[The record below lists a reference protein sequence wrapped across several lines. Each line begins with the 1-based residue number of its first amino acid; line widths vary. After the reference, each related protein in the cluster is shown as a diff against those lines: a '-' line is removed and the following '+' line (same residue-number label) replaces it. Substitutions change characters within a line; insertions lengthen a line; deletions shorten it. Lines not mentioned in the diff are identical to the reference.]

1 MAVDPVLTSTS
12 TNTKSK
18 KKRNRKKKKK
28 GATASTASSVNTIDD
43 DESFDGG
50 FATSTNK
57 TKKNKNIINNN
68 NNGTGKSSSILTPQE
83 ILRNQLIERDRYE
96 PTRIDKAMGEM
107 WDKGLQYDEFNAVLD
122 YLESCDSRRSDVI
135 INVGVKAD
143 VDVDIDGRNNI
154 KEGDTKVPEPESS
167 SPSQQ
172 SDGGGSDKDKG
183 KDNNNCDVITFKNS
197 EEKNI
202 EVDDVDD
209 HDEDEDEEEE
219 ESQQAKSPTTMTA
232 KLDMVAGFENLT
244 DAIFALTQW
253 VNKAAKL
260 EEIEDLCRAEKTSAL
275 STIVRR
281 GISTEVT
288 NQTKFETFVQPGL
301 FGLLVSV
308 LNRCGVEFDDGE
320 RMENMLKQ
328 ARKVSLMGAGEDE
341 FEEDADNDVAD
352 RVATFI
358 VSRIAMAMEEMKEF
372 NNNKIM
378 VGDVHIEDNDIEDDD
393 ALMTLT
399 CLRDKSKVN
408 AKQACVTVRFAME
421 QLLNNNSDSQNP
433 NLSLLNGNDEGSSF
447 SSSLD
452 NQNLVL
458 VIVDQDTKDRFDEEK
473 AQLEELK
480 SRILQ
485 DESEKVRDLRSSME
499 TLETERSTVQ
509 EKIAEVKLSLKKL
522 EAQNEDTI
530 FQIEVLEGDIE
541 KEQRNDNAQAKLLEK
556 QVRAAKEAVKY
567 GNVVGSLASMMKSYG
582 KSLKKATISKLIQ
595 HPMTSVGRN
604 NNKDCNSDT
613 GLDVK
618 ASAAMDDYL
627 RQVRDYF
634 LTEAKFELQL
644 RQRILS
650 KSNEIAALKL
660 ELAQC
665 AGLGMN
671 TTIGQINQSLTST
684 EKLTDFYSRKL
695 AVLIEDGRSMYNELI
710 TRLETYEAAV
720 TSKTGQSKE
729 TGGNNSD
736 SQASGGLVKFS
747 PTNLLRDVPAAI
759 KALKIP
765 NCDRLERFVLESSTK
780 EPAQSGGDADSING
794 ESSNNDRGESAQS
807 SLLSTH
813 RLSPA
818 VVPSSVS
825 ATATSLP
832 EASAPVK
839 FTWASAAKTKVNS
852 STTPKQSLLDIQKQ
866 ELKSRIGS

>member
-1 MAVDPVLTSTS
+1 MFESEETSMAVDPVLTSTS

-43 DESFDGG
+43 DVSFDGG
-50 FATSTNK
+50 FATITNK
-57 TKKNKNIINNN
+57 TKKNRK
-68 NNGTGKSSSILTPQE
+68 KQQYFDAKE

-135 INVGVKAD
+135 INVGVKSD

-172 SDGGGSDKDKG
+172 SDGGGSDKDKE
-183 KDNNNCDVITFKNS
+183 KDNNNCDVINTFKNS

-209 HDEDEDEEEE
+209 HDEDEEEE

-288 NQTKFETFVQPGL
+288 DQTKFETFVQPGL

-341 FEEDADNDVAD
+341 FEEDADIDVAD

-421 QLLNNNSDSQNP
+421 QLLNN
-433 NLSLLNGNDEGSSF
+433 
-447 SSSLD
+447 
-452 NQNLVL
+452 
-458 VIVDQDTKDRFDEEK
+458 KDRFDEEK

-613 GLDVK
+613 GPDVK

-627 RQVRDYF
+627 RQVRASTADF
-634 LTEAKFELQL
+634 IKM
-644 RQRILS
+644 
-650 KSNEIAALKL
+650 NEIAALKL

-684 EKLTDFYSRKL
+684 EKLIDFYSRKL

-818 VVPSSVS
+818 VVPSYAQSSLLATHRLSPAVVPSSVS